1 MARNRV
7 IGKAN
12 KMPWHLSADLKK
24 FKKLTMGHPI
34 IMGRKTH
41 ESIGKALPGRCNII
55 ISRNVEYQQP
65 GCQVYGNI
73 DAAISSCLEHDEIF
87 IIGGSALYE
96 KVLPKADCIYLTL
109 INKTFEGDAYFPEWD
124 QSNWYEKTRQDI
136 FDDAT
141 VPYSYSFV
149 TMARVSRTV
158 VE

>member
-1 MARNRV
+1 
-7 IGKAN
+7 
-12 KMPWHLSADLKK
+12 
-24 FKKLTMGHPI
+24 
-34 IMGRKTH
+34 
-41 ESIGKALPGRCNII
+41 
-55 ISRNVEYQQP
+55 
-65 GCQVYGNI
+65 
-73 DAAISSCLEHDEIF
+73 
-87 IIGGSALYE
+87 
-96 KVLPKADCIYLTL
+96 VLPKADCIYLTL